1 MNKIPSIHAR
11 GRFELKKPFHAKPD
25 VIYEVTAIRELSD
38 IEQQG
43 IDVYETFYEQFGIVN
58 GVEINGEEFDFQKE
72 VEKKPFIITIE
83 GTDRTIIY
91 VPSTFIIKF
100 PDINEQLLYSRM
112 VIALDIGMLPDD
124 VNLDSELKEI
134 SELAQARIGTRVTPK
149 LVRAVSTTQPTLDQH
164 LLMENNRKGNI
175 KISQSNVVKL
185 DKLKEEVNLLNKQ
198 NQTLIEIIRENGLLD
213 RIQS

>member
-1 MNKIPSIHAR
+1 MTNVPSIHAR
-11 GRFELKKPFHAKPD
+11 GRFELKRPFHAKPD

-43 IDVYETFYEQFGIVN
+43 IDVYETFYEQYGITD
-58 GVEINGEEFDFQKE
+58 GVTLDGHEFNFEKE
-72 VEKKPFIITIE
+72 VEKNPFIVTLE

-100 PDINEQLLYSRM
+100 PDVNDQLLYSRM

-124 VNLDSELKEI
+124 VNLDTQLKEI
-134 SELAQARIGTRVTPK
+134 ADLAQARIGTKVVPK
-149 LVRAVSTTQPTLDQH
+149 LVRAMSTTQPTLEQH

-175 KISQSNVVKL
+175 KTSQAPIVQIDNYK
-185 DKLKEEVNLLNKQ
+185 KEINLLNHQ
-198 NQTLIEIIRENGLLD
+198 IQTLLEVIKENGLLD
-213 RIQS
+213 RI

>member
-11 GRFELKKPFHAKPD
+11 GRFTLKRPFHAKPD

-43 IDVYETFYEQFGIVN
+43 IDVYETFYEQFGIID
-58 GVEINGEEFDFQKE
+58 GVELEGKVFNFQQE
-72 VEKKPFIITIE
+72 VENKPFIITLE

-100 PDINEQLLYSRM
+100 PEVNEQLVYSRM
-112 VIALDIGMLPDD
+112 VIALDIGLLPDD
-124 VNLDSELKEI
+124 VDLELPVKEI
-134 SELAQARIGTRVTPK
+134 AELAQARIGTKVTPK
-149 LVRAVSTTQPTLDQH
+149 LVKALSTTQPTIDQH

-175 KISQSNVVKL
+175 KTNQSNIVRL
-185 DKLKEEVNLLNKQ
+185 DKHKEEIRLLNLQ
-198 NQTLIEIIRENGLLD
+198 NQTLLNIIKENGLLD
-213 RIQS
+213 RI